1 MDGSAMEQRSGD
13 VEIVEN
19 VNICV
24 LRGFLVAY
32 V

>member
-1 MDGSAMEQRSGD
+1 MDRGAMEQGSCD

-24 LRGFLVAY
+24 LRGFLVAD